1 VAVPAS
7 TAAELSGAEVRRLV
21 RRSTA
26 QRADTTLGQRLSDA
40 WSTAASVAIGL
51 AVLGGWLG
59 TVRDDIVGQAPP
71 VGGELLPGAVT
82 AGVGLLV
89 ATAGLLALL
98 DRLGPV
104 SSSPAATAWLLPL
117 PADRRGLLRSELG
130 KVAGACALVVGLL
143 AIPATLAW
151 SADPSMSG
159 AAAGALGGAAVAVVL
174 VAAVA
179 LLQTR
184 GVRGRV
190 APVAGGAAVL
200 AAAAAMLLSVTP
212 ALLEPLGGRGRQS
225 SADPGWLWPG
235 VAGVAAVVLLLA
247 ADRGLGRLD
256 AGQLRALGA
265 TSGYATASVF
275 SLDTR
280 QLGRALAPA
289 TASSPRRERRFRS
302 VRHPWQAVVAGDLT
316 LLIRSRWQLGQLVVG
331 AAVPVL
337 VARTEGLARLP
348 AAVAIGIFS
357 GWFLA
362 AVAAGHPGRQAQGIP
377 ALDRLLPLSPSEL
390 MGARFL
396 APAAV
401 LVLVCGASGAL
412 IGLGAGDPTWIALA
426 VASVPAWAAAA
437 LRGAYRPEIDWAGPV
452 VSTPMGVLPAG
463 AVVTF
468 LQGFDV
474 ALAGVLPIAGALLL
488 GAALTAG
495 LVVGQLIWASL
506 LAAAV
511 LAHLSRRRSA

>member
-1 VAVPAS
+1 VAVLAS
-7 TAAELSGAEVRRLV
+7 VGAELSGADVRRLV

-26 QRADTTLGQRLSDA
+26 QRVDTTLGQRLSDA

-59 TVRDDIVGQAPP
+59 TVRDDIVGQAV
-71 VGGELLPGAVT
+71 VGGALLPGSVT
-82 AGVGLLV
+82 AGVGLLI

-130 KVAGACALVVGLL
+130 KVSGACALVVALL
-143 AIPATLAW
+143 AVPATLAW
-151 SADPSMSG
+151 SADPSLTG
-159 AAAGALGGAAVAVVL
+159 AAAGALGSAAVAVVL
-174 VAAVA
+174 VAAVT

-190 APVAGGAAVL
+190 APVAGGVAVL
-200 AAAAAMLLSVTP
+200 AAAAAMLLSVAP
-212 ALLEPLGGRGRQS
+212 GLLEPLAGRGGQGS
-225 SADPGWLWPG
+225 FDPGWLWPA
-235 VAGVAAVVLLLA
+235 VAGVAALALLVA
-247 ADRGLGRLD
+247 AERGLGRLD
-256 AGQLRALGA
+256 AGHLRALGA

-289 TASSPRRERRFRS
+289 TARSPRRPRRFRG
-302 VRHPWQAVVAGDLT
+302 VRRPWQAVAAGDLT
-316 LLIRSRWQLGQLVVG
+316 LLVRSRWQLGQLVVG

-337 VARTEGLARLP
+337 VARTEGIGRLP
-348 AAVAIGIFS
+348 AAVATGIFV
-357 GWFLA
+357 GWFLG
-362 AVAAGHPGRQAQGIP
+362 AVAAGHPGRQAQSIP
-377 ALDRLLPLSPSEL
+377 AIDRLLPLSSAEL
-390 MGARFL
+390 VAARYL
-396 APAAV
+396 APTAA
-401 LVLVCGASGAL
+401 LVLVCGTSGAL
-412 IGLGAGDPTWIALA
+412 IGQGEGEPMWIALA
-426 VASVPAWAAAA
+426 LASVPAWAAAA
-437 LRGAYRPEIDWAGPV
+437 LRGAFRPEIDWSGPV

-463 AVVTF
+463 VVATF
-468 LQGFDV
+468 FQGFDV

-488 GAALTAG
+488 GAPPSAG
-495 LVVGQLIWASL
+495 LVLGQLIWASL

-511 LAHLSRRRSA
+511 LAHLSRRRAA